1 MPSSSRPYF
10 GDGMPMP
17 EVSEDTKPFWD
28 ACSEQRFL
36 VQRCA
41 NCGLHRFPPRPVCSN
56 CQSFSSEWTESAGVG
71 QVFTYTVAY
80 NTPHPV
86 AQQEMPYNVTIV
98 QLDDCDGVLVI
109 SNVLTSSPEELR
121 VGLRVVLAWEDR
133 RDGQM
138 MYRFRPL
145 AG

>member
-1 MPSSSRPYF
+1 
-10 GDGMPMP
+10 
-17 EVSEDTKPFWD
+17 
-28 ACSEQRFL
+28 
-36 VQRCA
+36 
-41 NCGLHRFPPRPVCSN
+41 
-56 CQSFSSEWTESAGVG
+56 
-71 QVFTYTVAY
+71 
-80 NTPHPV
+80 
-86 AQQEMPYNVTIV
+86 MPYNVTIV